1 MIVVTG
7 AAGFIGSQLVKGLN
21 EQGFNNILVVDD
33 LEQGDKFINLR
44 DNQIADYKDKDLFRK
59 GESGV
64 IEAYQKVANI
74 ILDDEDKKKWKLD
87 F

>member
-33 LEQGDKFINLR
+33 EMMNIKM
-44 DNQIADYKDKDLFRK
+44 
-59 GESGV
+59 V
-64 IEAYQKVANI
+64 ITI
-74 ILDDEDKKKWKLD
+74 R
-87 F
+87 